1 MAILAAVPP
10 ADVLDRTFAISRK
23 FVVLTLAT
31 TELYEGERIFSSRFV
46 LGTISSTPLDRNE
59 IQIDLTGFM
68 LLLRWEKPSFPC

>member
-1 MAILAAVPP
+1 MPQ

-31 TELYEGERIFSSRFV
+31 TEFYEGERIFSSRFV

-59 IQIDLTGFM
+59 IQIDFTGFM